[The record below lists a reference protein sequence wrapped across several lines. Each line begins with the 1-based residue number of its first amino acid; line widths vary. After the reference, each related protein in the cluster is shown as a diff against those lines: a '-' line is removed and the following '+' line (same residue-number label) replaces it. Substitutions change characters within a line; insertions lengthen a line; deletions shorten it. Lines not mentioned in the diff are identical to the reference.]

1 MTFHGLI
8 LLTAVGRV
16 MTPRPASEGLVAA
29 AVGRIAD
36 RPARVVDVGTGSGAI
51 ALAVA
56 AALPQA
62 RVLAVDTSAAAVALA
77 RANVRRLG
85 LDGRVTVCR
94 GNLLEPVHGTVD
106 LVLANLP
113 YLPHAMRRPEL
124 ACEPPGAVY
133 APGDGLDPY
142 RRLIAAS
149 RERLSGDGAL
159 AIQLHRRVF
168 VAGRDELD
176 ALSAT
181 VAGLAPPPLA
191 GELLVP
197 APAV

>member
-1 MTFHGLI
+1 
-8 LLTAVGRV
+8 

-29 AVGRIAD
+29 AVARSGD

-94 GNLLEPVHGTVD
+94 GDLLEPVQGTVD

-113 YLPHAMRRPEL
+113 YLPDATRRQEL
-124 ACEPPGAVY
+124 AGEPPEAVY

-168 VAGRDELD
+168 VASRDELD
-176 ALSAT
+176 VLSAA
-181 VAGLAPPPLA
+181 VAGLALPPLA
-191 GELLVP
+191 AELLVP
-197 APAV
+197 VPAV